1 MASILKV
8 DEMQGVT
15 SAGDITITGEGGS
28 ATMQLQQGLTKAW
41 VNFNGTGTVAIRESF
56 NTSGITD
63 EGAGH
68 YSTSLTNAMSDA
80 DYVVAGTAMFSSN
93 NNAHSVSYGDNN
105 GANGEQPTA
114 SRYEV
119 LTSYVYGS
127 AVSSQDCTRVQLQ
140 TSGDLA

>member
-1 MASILKV
+1 MSVLKA
-8 DEMQGVT
+8 DTIQSTGGGAAT
-15 SAGDITITGEGGS
+15 LTKQSA
-28 ATMQLQQGLTKAW
+28 AKAW
-41 VNFNGTGTVAIRESF
+41 VNFNGTGTIAVRESF

-68 YSTSLTNAMSDA
+68 YSTSFTNAMTDA

-93 NNAHSVSYGDNN
+93 NNAHCISYGDNN
-105 GANGEQPTA
+105 GANGEQPTS

>member
-1 MASILKV
+1 MTSVLNV
-8 DEMQGVT
+8 DTIAAKDGT
-15 SAGDITITGEGGS
+15 SAATLTKQS
-28 ATMQLQQGLTKAW
+28 AAKAW
-41 VNFNGTGTVAIRESF
+41 VNFNGTGTVAVRESF

-63 EGAGH
+63 EGTGH
-68 YSTSLTNAMSDA
+68 YSTSLTNAMTDA
-80 DYVVAGTAMFSSN
+80 DYVVAGTVMFSSN